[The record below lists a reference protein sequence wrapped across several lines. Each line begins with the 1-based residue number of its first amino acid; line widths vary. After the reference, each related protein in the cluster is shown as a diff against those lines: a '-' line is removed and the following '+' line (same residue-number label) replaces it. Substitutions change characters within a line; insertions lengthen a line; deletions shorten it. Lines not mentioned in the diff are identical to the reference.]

1 MQDLGYARS
10 TPPSV
15 ILLEDV
21 VRLEAN
27 RAENEMRQAGR
38 QMRQLRST
46 AQMVARAWGGG
57 GGENSLRV

>member
-21 VRLEAN
+21 ARLEAN
-27 RAENEMRQAGR
+27 HAENEMRQA
-38 QMRQLRST
+38 
-46 AQMVARAWGGG
+46 
-57 GGENSLRV
+57 